1 MTKTGILLVNLGT
14 PDAPT
19 PKAVRRYLAEF
30 LSDRRIVDYPRIFWL
45 PLLYGIIL
53 PFRAGRTARNYEK
66 IWCKDNNESPLR
78 RYTRA
83 QAQKLANRFKGNDSI
98 TIDWAM
104 RYGQPSVQE
113 KLREMR
119 QQECKKILIL
129 PLYPQYSTTTS
140 LSVEDASMNAFKAL
154 AWKPEI
160 RFAQP
165 FYQDPAYITALTAI
179 TKAHLATLDK
189 TPEQVIISFHG
200 IPERLVTNGDPYA
213 EHCTGTAS
221 ALRDAVGWDE
231 AFAPLGFQ
239 SKFGREKWLEPSAE
253 EIVIKAAS
261 EGKKNIAII
270 TPAFVSDCIETLEEV
285 AIGLNEVFKENGGET
300 LTLIPCLNDSS
311 EMIALL
317 ESLIKQNCSDW
328 LKAN

>member
-19 PKAVRRYLAEF
+19 PKAVRRYLAQF
-30 LSDRRIVDYPRIFWL
+30 LSDRRVVDYPRIFWL

-53 PFRAGRTARNYEK
+53 PFRAGATAQNYAK
-66 IWCKDNNESPLR
+66 IWHAENNESPLR
-78 RYTRA
+78 FYTRQ
-83 QAQKLANRFKGNDSI
+83 QAQKLADKLEDNDNI
-98 TIDWAM
+98 AIDWAM

-113 KLREMR
+113 KLRGLR
-119 QQECKKILIL
+119 QQDCKNILVL

-140 LSVEDASMNAFKAL
+140 LSVEDAAWAAL
-154 AWKPEI
+154 KHLDWAPDLH
-160 RFAQP
+160 FAQP
-165 FYQDPAYITALTAI
+165 FYQDPAYITALANI
-179 TKAHLATLDK
+179 TKAHLQNADK
-189 TPEQVIISFHG
+189 QPEQVIISFHG

-213 EHCTGTAS
+213 EHCMGTS
-221 ALRDAVGWDE
+221 TALRDAMGWSE
-231 AFAPLGFQ
+231 SFAPLAYQ
-239 SKFGREKWLEPSAE
+239 SKFGREKWLEPSTE
-253 EIVIKAAS
+253 EMVIKAA
-261 EGKKNIAII
+261 EDGKKTIAII

-285 AIGLNEVFKENGGET
+285 AIGLQEVFQNHGGET

-317 ESLIKQNCSDW
+317 ETLIKKECNDW